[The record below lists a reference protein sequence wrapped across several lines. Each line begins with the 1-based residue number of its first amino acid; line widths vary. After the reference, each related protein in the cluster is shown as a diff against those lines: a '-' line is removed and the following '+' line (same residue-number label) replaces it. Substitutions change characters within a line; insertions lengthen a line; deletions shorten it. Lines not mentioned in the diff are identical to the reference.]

1 MELASIINQYYD
13 AVIAKY
19 AKILFPIH
27 LKALNAILRCR
38 TPDSGELY
46 VQCPDCG
53 HAEWRPLSCG
63 HRSCPKC
70 QNHEASQWIDRQQA
84 KLLPVLYFMVT
95 FTLPYELRARQKITW
110 HFCIPT
116 SPYL

>member
-46 VQCPDCG
+46 VQCPDCS
-53 HAEWRPLSCG
+53 HAKWRFLSCG

-70 QNHEASQWIDRQQA
+70 QNH
-84 KLLPVLYFMVT
+84 
-95 FTLPYELRARQKITW
+95 
-110 HFCIPT
+110 
-116 SPYL
+116 